1 MDYIF
6 SVRSVRRG
14 AFANEP
20 GASHFLAVPEGVTT
34 PTPDHA
40 IRKTLWYDAVFNAA
54 RHGPQDDAPR
64 GDVLFY
70 VHGYNTAQETML
82 DRLRLIR
89 RGLAAQGFEGVV
101 VGFDWPAASMALN
114 YLEDR
119 LDAKFTAFRLVT
131 EGIANFARMQRPDC
145 FVNLHILA
153 HSTGA
158 FVVREA
164 FDDADDRPGVAA
176 SSWSVSQVML
186 ISADVSRGSLAGDSA
201 KSSSLYRHCIRL
213 TNYHNPFDSVLS
225 LSNVKRV
232 GVSPRAGRIGL
243 PPDAPGK
250 AVDVNCGPHFDAN
263 RAAYDHLQ
271 FPAHTWYFDDPV
283 FLEDVLHT
291 MRGDVDR
298 HEIVTRAAVAGALTL
313 RRAVV

>member
-1 MDYIF
+1 MDYVF
-6 SVRSVRRG
+6 SVRSVSKG
-14 AFANEP
+14 AFTNEP
-20 GASHFLAVPEGVTT
+20 GATHFLAVPDGADAPRPE
-34 PTPDHA
+34 HA
-40 IRKTLWYDAVFNAA
+40 MRKTLWYDAVFNAS

-64 GDVLFY
+64 GDILFY
-70 VHGYNTAQETML
+70 VHGYNTPQETML
-82 DRLRLIR
+82 HRQRLIR
-89 RGLAAQGFEGVV
+89 EGLEAKGFEGVV
-101 VGFDWPAASMALN
+101 VGFDWPAANMALN
-114 YLEDR
+114 YIEDR

-186 ISADVSRGSLAGDSA
+186 ISADVSRGSLAGDSS

-213 TNYHNPFDSVLS
+213 TNYHNPFDDVLS
-225 LSNVKRV
+225 LSNVKRI

-243 PPDAPGK
+243 PHDAPGK

-263 RAAYDHLQ
+263 RAAYAGLK
-271 FPAHTWYFDDPV
+271 FPAHIWYFNDPV

-298 HEIVTRAAVAGALTL
+298 HEIVTRTPVGGALTL
-313 RRAVV
+313 RRAP

>member
-1 MDYIF
+1 MDYVF

-14 AFANEP
+14 AFTDEP
-20 GASHFLAVPEGVTT
+20 GATHFLAVPPGT
-34 PTPDHA
+34 PAPLPEHA
-40 IRKTLWYDAVFNAA
+40 MRKTAWFDAVFNAA

-70 VHGYNTAQETML
+70 VHGYNTPQETML
-82 DRLRLIR
+82 ARQRLIR
-89 RGLAAQGFEGVV
+89 DGLAAKGFEGVV
-101 VGFDWPAASMALN
+101 VGFDWPAASLALN

-131 EGIANFARMQRPDC
+131 EGIASFARLQRADC

-176 SSWSVSQVML
+176 NSWSVSQVML
-186 ISADVSRGSLAGDSA
+186 ISADISRGSLAADSA
-201 KSSSLYRHCIRL
+201 KSSSLYRHCVRL
-213 TNYHNPFDSVLS
+213 TNYHNPFDDVLS
-225 LSNVKRV
+225 LSNVKRI
-232 GVSPRAGRIGL
+232 GVSPRVGRIGL
-243 PPDAPGK
+243 PQDAPGK

-263 RAAYDHLQ
+263 RAGFAGLK
-271 FPAHTWYFDDPV
+271 FAAHTWYFHDPV

-291 MRGDVDR
+291 IRGDVDR
-298 HEIVTRAAVAGALTL
+298 HEIVTRAEVGGALTL
-313 RRAVV
+313 RRAVG